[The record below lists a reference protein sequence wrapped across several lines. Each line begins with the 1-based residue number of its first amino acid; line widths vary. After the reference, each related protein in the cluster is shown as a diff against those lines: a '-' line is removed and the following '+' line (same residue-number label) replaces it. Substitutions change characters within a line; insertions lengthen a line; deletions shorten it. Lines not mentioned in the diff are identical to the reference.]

1 MADLRAPAAR
11 PATDIFGDPID
22 AQPLWFK
29 KSSFLQK
36 DFDPEAYV
44 ADLRSFVPLESLR
57 SELRIYLS
65 SLNVD
70 LVDHLN
76 RDYADFVSLSTRLVD
91 VDASVSRMRAPLAE
105 LREKV
110 SVLRGNIASSLASL
124 KGGLNQRAEAS
135 EAREVLELLLDAF
148 HVVSNVEKLIEALR
162 SIPNDLSST
171 DVINLEKSSIHNG
184 ISLQNN
190 ETIVNPDKTRSV
202 FLERIASEMN
212 RLKFYV
218 AHAQNLPFIE
228 NMEKRIHN
236 ASLSLDD
243 SLRHCFVS
251 GLERKDHE
259 ALLNCLRAYAAT
271 GNIAGAEEVFRT
283 TTVSPLIQRII
294 PQKSSDVDGYGPSD
308 DLEEDFQQ
316 IMQVIEAEC
325 KFFLDISSSANSGF
339 HVFDFL
345 ANSILKEVLYTI
357 QKGKPGAFSPGR
369 PTEFLKNYKLSLDF
383 LSYLEGYCPSRSA
396 VTKFRSEDVYAD
408 FMKQWNIGVCF
419 SLRFQEIAGNLD
431 SSLAEPTITPVPDL
445 LPAQANSQGLVLKQ
459 SIALL
464 ESLKACWKDD
474 VLVISCS
481 DKFLRL
487 FLQLISRY
495 SNWLTSGLAARKVH
509 HSASDATPNTEWAIS
524 ASPEDIIYVMHD
536 VNCLLDKLKNEFLGN
551 ILQLL
556 QSCSLELL
564 DSVKQSILQ
573 GGKSLEDSLPSLLDA
588 IIEAIV
594 EKSAEEL
601 KHLKAITATYR
612 MTIKGPPVRHS
623 PYVSGLLRPVKA
635 FLNGERIGYLT
646 SESKAQLLHNTANR
660 LTSRYCD
667 LVSELV
673 DTVRKTESSLQRIRQ
688 TAQRR
693 GGTSSDA
700 SDNSI
705 SNTDKLCMQFF
716 LDVQEYGR
724 NLQELGVAVADIPAY
739 RTLWQ
744 CVAPTERQA
753 AIDF

>member
-1 MADLRAPAAR
+1 MADLRAPPR

-29 KSSFLQK
+29 TSSFLQK
-36 DFDPEAYV
+36 EFDPFEFV

-57 SELRIYLS
+57 AELQSYLS

-76 RDYADFVSLSTRLVD
+76 RDYADFVGLSTRLVD
-91 VDASVSRMRAPLAE
+91 VDASVARMRAPLVE

-110 SVLRGNIASSLASL
+110 SVLRGSIASSLSAI
-124 KGGLNQRAEAS
+124 KGGLNQRVEAS
-135 EAREVLELLLDAF
+135 ESREVLELLLDAS
-148 HVVSNVEKLIEALR
+148 HVVSNVEKLIGALR

-171 DVINLEKSSIHNG
+171 DAISLEKSS
-184 ISLQNN
+184 LQSAIPFQSS
-190 ETIVNPDKTRSV
+190 EIMVNPDKTRSV

-218 AHAQNLPFIE
+218 AHAKNLPFIE

-243 SLRHCFVS
+243 SLRHCLVS

-271 GNIAGAEEVFRT
+271 GNISGAEEVFRT
-283 TTVSPLIQRII
+283 TIVSPLIRAVI
-294 PQKSSDVDGYGPSD
+294 PPEPSDVDGYGPSD
-308 DLEEDFQQ
+308 DLEMDYQR
-316 IMQVIEAEC
+316 IMEVIDSDC
-325 KFFLDISSSANSGF
+325 KFLLDISSSANSGF

-345 ANSILKEVLYTI
+345 ANSILKEVLFAI

-369 PTEFLKNYKLSLDF
+369 PTEFLKNYKVSLDF
-383 LSYLEGYCPSRSA
+383 LTYLEGYCATRSA
-396 VTKFRSEDVYAD
+396 VIKFRSGDVYVD

-431 SSLAEPTITPVPDL
+431 SSLQEPNISS
-445 LPAQANSQGLVLKQ
+445 SQVDDKGLILKQ
-459 SIALL
+459 SKALL
-464 ESLKACWKDD
+464 ESLEACWKDD
-474 VLVISCS
+474 ILVFSCS
-481 DKFLRL
+481 DKFLKL

-495 SNWLTSGLAARKVH
+495 SHWLASGLEARKASSPSNAVQ
-509 HSASDATPNTEWAIS
+509 HSDWATSAI
-524 ASPEDIIYVMHD
+524 PEDFIYVIHD
-536 VNCLLDKLKNEFLGN
+536 VNYLADKVKNDFLDDILRLLR
-551 ILQLL
+551 
-556 QSCSLELL
+556 SCSPELL
-564 DSVKQSILQ
+564 TLVQQSVLE
-573 GGKSLEDSLPSLLDA
+573 GGRDLEGLMPSLLDA
-588 IIEAIV
+588 IIDSIV
-594 EKSAEEL
+594 DKSSEEF

-612 MTIKGPPVRHS
+612 MTMKGPPVRPS
-623 PYVSGLLRPVKA
+623 PYVSSLLRPIKV
-635 FLNGERIGYLT
+635 FLNGERIKYLT
-646 SESKAQLLHNTANR
+646 LDARAQFLSSAALK

-667 LVSELV
+667 MVTELV
-673 DTVRKTESSLQRIRQ
+673 DTVKKTESSLQRIRQ

-693 GGTSSDA
+693 GGPSSDP
-700 SDNSI
+700 SDGGV

-724 NLQELGVAVADIPAY
+724 ELAELGVAAADIPSY
-739 RTLWQ
+739 LSLWQ
-744 CVAPTERQA
+744 CVAPADRRA
-753 AIDF
+753 AVDF

>member
-36 DFDPEAYV
+36 DFDPEAY
-44 ADLRSFVPLESLR
+44 SLR

-110 SVLRGNIASSLASL
+110 S
-124 KGGLNQRAEAS
+124 GGLNQRAEAS

-271 GNIAGAEEVFRT
+271 GNIAGAEEVFRS

-573 GGKSLEDSLPSLLDA
+573 GGKSLEGSLPSLLDA

>member
-1 MADLRAPAAR
+1 MGPMADLPAPSPR

-29 KSSFLQK
+29 KASFLRP

-44 ADLRSFVPLESLR
+44 ADLRTFVPLESLR
-57 SELRIYLS
+57 AELRAYLG
-65 SLNVD
+65 SLNSE

-91 VDASVSRMRAPLAE
+91 VDAAVARMRAPLAE
-105 LREKV
+105 LRDKV
-110 SVLRGNIASSLASL
+110 SVLRGNIASSLAAL
-124 KGGLNQRAEAS
+124 NGGLARRAEAS

-148 HVVSNVEKLIEALR
+148 HVVSNVEKLIEN
-162 SIPNDLSST
+162 NDT
-171 DVINLEKSSIHNG
+171 M
-184 ISLQNN
+184 
-190 ETIVNPDKTRSV
+190 VNPEKTRSV
-202 FLERIASEMN
+202 LLERIASEMN

-228 NMEKRIHN
+228 NMEKRIHG
-236 ASLSLDD
+236 ASLLLDD

-271 GNIAGAEEVFRT
+271 GNTTGAEEVFRT
-283 TTVSPLIQRII
+283 TIVSPLIQKII
-294 PQKSSDVDGYGPSD
+294 PYSPSNLDGYALSN
-308 DLEEDFQQ
+308 DLEEDYQQ
-316 IMQVIEAEC
+316 IMQIIEAEC
-325 KFFLDISSSANSGF
+325 KCFLDIASSANSGF

-345 ANSILKEVLYTI
+345 ANSILKEVLFAI

-369 PTEFLKNYKLSLDF
+369 PTEFLKNYKLSLHF

-396 VTKFRSEDVYAD
+396 VAKFRSEDVYVD
-408 FMKQWNIGVCF
+408 FMKQWNIGVYF

-431 SSLAEPTITPVPDL
+431 SALMVAAITPVSNL
-445 LPAQANSQGLVLKQ
+445 LPAQGDYEGLILKQ
-459 SIALL
+459 SITLL
-464 ESLKACWKDD
+464 DSLKSCWRDD
-474 VLVISCS
+474 VLVLSFS

-487 FLQLISRY
+487 SLQLISRY
-495 SNWLTSGLAARKVH
+495 STWLSSGLAARKMN
-509 HSASDATPNTEWAIS
+509 SSGSIPSTEWAIS
-524 ASPEDIIYVMHD
+524 ALPEDFVYVMHD
-536 VNCLLDKLKNEFLGN
+536 VNYLVAELKNGFLGN
-551 ILQLL
+551 VQHLL
-556 QSCSLELL
+556 HSCSFEVL
-564 DSVKQSILQ
+564 DLVKQSILHA
-573 GGKSLEDSLPSLLDA
+573 GKSLDDLIPSLLDA

-594 EKSAEEL
+594 EKSAEEF

-635 FLNGERIGYLT
+635 FLDGERIVYLT
-646 SESKAQLLHNTANR
+646 TETRKQLLLSAAER
-660 LTSRYCD
+660 ITSRYYD
-667 LVSELV
+667 LVAELV

-705 SNTDKLCMQFF
+705 SNTDKLCMQYF
-716 LDVQEYGR
+716 LDIQEYGR
-724 NLQELGVAVADIPAY
+724 NLAELGVAAADIPAY
-739 RTLWQ
+739 RSLWQ
-744 CVAPTERQA
+744 CVAPADRQST
-753 AIDF
+753 INF